1 MAGRAEELIG
11 DPAVAA
17 AAAAAL
23 AGDLL
28 DALEGR
34 T

>member
-11 DPAVAA
+11 TAATVSAAV
-17 AAAAAL
+17 AAL

-28 DALEGR
+28 AAL
-34 T
+34 TSS